1 VSLSF
6 HLPDYGGYRQGLL
19 STALGHAAGWAHA
32 DGGRGIINGSPT
44 PWRGKDL
51 CFVDFFLQHQGL
63 FRGWFHVGFPPAAHS
78 LDDTGA
84 VTRPINAFVLFGC
97 FFVLS

>member
-1 VSLSF
+1 M
-6 HLPDYGGYRQGLL
+6 G
-19 STALGHAAGWAHA
+19 GWAYA
-32 DGGRGIINGSPT
+32 NGGRGIINGSPT
-44 PWRGKDL
+44 RWRGKDL

-63 FRGWFHVGFPPAAHS
+63 FRGLFHVSFPPAAHS